1 MTSVTSAPSAGVSG
15 AQTSTLNGVAF
26 NSKTGGY
33 NIVIDKTAATISGD
47 GQTSDNAID
56 STIADTEFTNTKIQA
71 AIDAATGASNAAV
84 TLTTAPVIA
93 SLTEANFGQNAAII
107 IPELENNQYV
117 DLGGAKFTAK
127 ARIDGTKLATLYSEM
142 VLTQTAVGGVNH
154 IVPTMGTTTATAAAV
169 TNADVAR
176 AAGKTDK
183 ELKELANAAGVVY
196 KAGTWAAW
204 KWRRMHT
211 LVPTADTSNMINATA
226 TTTRLDPIA
235 AATGK
240 AVEAGEYLQIT
251 SANGT
256 ELFKIIDIDGDHLG
270 ATVERAQGGTTA
282 VAHDGSSGTSI
293 TMVAYKLAANRH
305 ETVPHDSGKDTEG
318 NIRWEKDYGD
328 LYLPPFVSETLYR
341 GLNATT
347 VATTASSTNTLTLTN
362 VATGVSLANGKARS
376 EAAISQK
383 TYANDG
389 LTAKNYTGSLT
400 LPVGMTGLT
409 VFDKETDFSTTMLV
423 GPNMDLTHLGN
434 FNSSA
439 PTNHATPSVAQK
451 THYFGSAIFA
461 LDGSNLSNLFVDLDG
476 IKSLNNTNLSGAY
489 VETALGANFA
499 AGLNIHQARFRTQ
512 TGSGLVNRAN
522 WWAKGIKGEVIKD
535 SPYGAA
541 VNHLY
546 QTFTTGGQST
556 SCVYGPGI
564 NLAGCTMP
572 SNVSPITSSLEDS
585 SWIGMTGDI
594 THALLISG
602 SLKNAVVSSNADP
615 RKFTGGLTLT
625 GIINGADFTGMVAN
639 VDANDSSKKIKY
651 VWCYSS

>member
-1 MTSVTSAPSAGVSG
+1 
-15 AQTSTLNGVAF
+15 
-26 NSKTGGY
+26 
-33 NIVIDKTAATISGD
+33 
-47 GQTSDNAID
+47 
-56 STIADTEFTNTKIQA
+56 
-71 AIDAATGASNAAV
+71 
-84 TLTTAPVIA
+84 
-93 SLTEANFGQNAAII
+93 
-107 IPELENNQYV
+107 
-117 DLGGAKFTAK
+117 
-127 ARIDGTKLATLYSEM
+127 
-142 VLTQTAVGGVNH
+142 
-154 IVPTMGTTTATAAAV
+154 
-169 TNADVAR
+169 
-176 AAGKTDK
+176 
-183 ELKELANAAGVVY
+183 
-196 KAGTWAAW
+196 
-204 KWRRMHT
+204 MHT
-211 LVPTADTSNMINATA
+211 IVPTADASNMIDNDAA
-226 TTTRLDPIA
+226 TTRLDPIA
-235 AATGK
+235 ATTGK
-240 AVEAGEYLQIT
+240 AVEVGEYLQIT

-451 THYFGSAIFA
+451 THDFGSAIFA

-639 VDANDSSKKIKY
+639 VDANDSSKKLNMSGATAVSAIPRPIFKDAQMKGCQLFSCSVAGSLAVATDAGVNADAVRMDFRGANLEGAELDQASFLGVDFSTGTAAAILKNLHIKNSTCDLTNSTFKGADCTNMKAQS
-651 VWCYSS
+651 VAVDQTATTGQQTTATLAAADFSGATINGMQIKKTASTDMLAANFKGAVLTDSLSQIANNFHADFKARQDKSGTRHIFPNVDGANLDLSDQELSIC